1 VSGTISRRAFLAGLG
16 AATGSAALSRALP
29 AQGTSRP
36 SGAANVPMD
45 ASAHRPVRLEPKG
58 TPAVLSRTDIDALEH
73 RLACACPCNLSVFTC
88 RTTDFTCTISPAMHR
103 DILALAEDGY
113 DAQEI
118 IDAHVQVY
126 GVQVLM
132 APPREGFNWAA
143 YLTPFAALGGG
154 AMVVFALLRK
164 WRQDAVVAEAAA
176 PVAVDASDEEL
187 ERLEAAV
194 RRDA

>member
-1 VSGTISRRAFLAGLG
+1 VTGAMSRRAFLATVG
-16 AATGSAALSRALP
+16 AAAGSAALSRALS
-29 AQGTSRP
+29 AQGTGGP

-45 ASAHRPVRLEPKG
+45 ASAYRPVRLEAKG

-103 DILALAEDGY
+103 DILALADGGY

-154 AMVVFALLRK
+154 AAVVFALLRK
-164 WRQDAVVAEAAA
+164 WRQDAPQTES
-176 PVAVDASDEEL
+176 PTAVHIDASAEEL
-187 ERLEAAV
+187 ARLREAV